1 MCILHVHVYLRVH
14 CTCTCTLIIILLYS
28 HCVCA
33 CVCVCVCSGVQ
44 AESEEAVDRQLLPSE
59 PPPRYGA
66 ASVCVGD
73 NLLLFRGRVKDSQ
86 QWNSNIFHVFDSKTF
101 NYLQM
106 VSMGDMPDG
115 FLGASMCRHRNNI
128 YHYGGMT
135 TSGNYASSLHH
146 LNHDSRLWS
155 KLNTNSGPMPKSDC
169 GFAAL
174 QDGNLVC
181 VNGYGKAVDSHVQPE
196 KFVRSTEYSD
206 GRGWCGELHHFNVTS
221 GTLHVHTQYY

>member
-1 MCILHVHVYLRVH
+1 M
-14 CTCTCTLIIILLYS
+14 
-28 HCVCA
+28 
-33 CVCVCVCSGVQ
+33 
-44 AESEEAVDRQLLPSE
+44 DRQLLPSE

-73 NLLLFRGRVKDSQ
+73 NLLLFRGYVKDSQ
-86 QWNSNIFHVFDSKTF
+86 QWNSNIVHVFDSKTF

-115 FLGASMCRHRNNI
+115 FYGASMCRHRNNI
-128 YHYGGMT
+128 YHYGGLT
-135 TSGNYASSLHH
+135 TSENYAISLHH
-146 LNHDSRLWS
+146 LNCDNHLWS
-155 KLNTNSGPMPKSDC
+155 KLNTNSGPIPKRDC

-181 VNGYGKAVDSHVQPE
+181 VNGYGKAVDSRLQPE
-196 KFVRSTEYSD
+196 KFVLDTRDSD
-206 GRGWCGELHHFNVTS
+206 GVGWCGELHHFNVTS